1 MSDSSAGP
9 QAGGQPSRL
18 PLAVALLALVAAAYV
33 WFSLS
38 NDLRELRER
47 HQLLAEEVLSLRGS
61 AMLDVAGAP
70 ARGSETAVLTVVEF
84 SDYECPFCIKYTREV
99 LPELDAAYIAT
110 GKVRYVFRDFPID
123 QLHPEAIRAHEAAR
137 CADEQGRFWD
147 LHYRLFTA
155 PGTHTD
161 EDLAARATEAGV
173 NLPEWRACLASG
185 RTRPTI
191 EASIAVAEGLGAS
204 GTPTFFI
211 GLRDPATDRVR
222 VIRGIA
228 GAQPFEVFQQTL
240 DAILA
245 QIE

>member
-1 MSDSSAGP
+1 
-9 QAGGQPSRL
+9 L

-185 RTRPTI
+185 RTRSTI

>member
-1 MSDSSAGP
+1 MSDSGSPVSAGGH
-9 QAGGQPSRL
+9 QGRL
-18 PLAVALLALVAAAYV
+18 PLALAVLALVGAAYV
-33 WFSLS
+33 WVSLS
-38 NDLRELRER
+38 NDLADLRER
-47 HQLLAEEVLSLRGS
+47 QRLLAEEVLSLRGS
-61 AMLDVAGAP
+61 TMLDVAGAP

-84 SDYECPFCIKYTREV
+84 SDYECPFCIKYTREI
-99 LPELDAAYIAT
+99 LPQVDAAYIAT

-147 LHYRLFTA
+147 LHYRLFSA

-161 EDLAARATEAGV
+161 DELAARASEAGV
-173 NLPEWRACLASG
+173 RLPEWRECLASG
-185 RTRPTI
+185 RVRATI
-191 EASIAVAEGLGAS
+191 DASIAAAEGLGAS
-204 GTPTFFI
+204 GTPTFVI
-211 GLRDPATDRVR
+211 GLRDPSTDRVR
-222 VIRGIA
+222 IIRGIT

>member
-1 MSDSSAGP
+1 
-9 QAGGQPSRL
+9 
-18 PLAVALLALVAAAYV
+18 
-33 WFSLS
+33 
-38 NDLRELRER
+38 
-47 HQLLAEEVLSLRGS
+47 
-61 AMLDVAGAP
+61 MLDVAGAP
-70 ARGSETAVLTVVEF
+70 ARGSDTAVLTVVEF
-84 SDYECPFCIKYTREV
+84 SDYECPFCIKYTREI
-99 LPELDAAYIAT
+99 LPELDAAYVAT
-110 GKVRYVFRDFPID
+110 GRVRYVFRDFPID

-191 EASIAVAEGLGAS
+191 EASIAAAEGLGAS

-222 VIRGIA
+222 VIRGIS

>member
-1 MSDSSAGP
+1 MRDSSAGP

-18 PLAVALLALVAAAYV
+18 PLAVALLALLAAAYV

-38 NDLRELRER
+38 NDLRELSER

-70 ARGSETAVLTVVEF
+70 ARGSDTAVLTVVEF
-84 SDYECPFCIKYTREV
+84 SDYECPFCIKYTREI
-99 LPELDAAYIAT
+99 LPELDAAYVAT
-110 GKVRYVFRDFPID
+110 GRVRYVFRDFPID

-191 EASIAVAEGLGAS
+191 EASIAAAEGLGAS

-222 VIRGIA
+222 VIRGIS

>member
-1 MSDSSAGP
+1 MSTPDSSP
-9 QAGGQPSRL
+9 PPDRGGQRL
-18 PLAVALLALVAAAYV
+18 PLAVAAAAVIGVAYV

-38 NDLRELRER
+38 NDITDLRER
-47 HQLLAEEVLSLRGS
+47 QRLLTEEVLSLRGS

-84 SDYECPFCIKYTREV
+84 SDYECPFCIKYAREI
-99 LPELDAAYIAT
+99 LPEVDAAYIAT
-110 GKVRYVFRDFPID
+110 GRVRYVFRDFPID

-137 CADEQGRFWD
+137 CAGEQGRFWD
-147 LHYRLFTA
+147 LHYRLFSP
-155 PGTHTD
+155 PGSHTD
-161 EDLAARATEAGV
+161 AELEARAGEAGV
-173 NLPEWRACLASG
+173 SLPDWRACLASG
-185 RTRPTI
+185 RTRPAI
-191 EASIAVAEGLGAS
+191 EASIAAAEQLGAT

-211 GLRDPATDRVR
+211 GLRDPATDSVR
-222 VIRGIA
+222 VVRGIT

>member
-185 RTRPTI
+185 RTRSTI